1 MPLAGRLRVV
11 SEFTPEQ
18 EQFITQ
24 VVNRLTRQHAQV
36 LERLATELHALIMV
50 LADKR
55 VVTMDKLDAAKKQ
68 LDQAFEV
75 TRARQ
80 LYALI
85 ADIERLDD
93 ELGPDEPD
101 RRSA

>member
-1 MPLAGRLRVV
+1 MN
-11 SEFTPEQ
+11 EFTPEQ
-18 EQFITQ
+18 EQFITE
-24 VVNRLTRQHAQV
+24 VVNRLGRRHAQV

-55 VVTMDKLDAAKKQ
+55 LITSDALEAAKQ
-68 LDQAFEV
+68 RLNDAFEV

-93 ELGPDEPD
+93 EVGPQDQD
-101 RRSA
+101 LRSA

>member
-1 MPLAGRLRVV
+1 MPLARQGGVN
-11 SEFTPEQ
+11 EFTPEQ

-24 VVNRLTRQHAQV
+24 VVNRTTRQHAQV
-36 LERLATELHALIMV
+36 LERVATELHALIMV

-68 LDQAFEV
+68 LDQAFEL

-80 LYALI
+80 LYSLI
-85 ADIERLDD
+85 ADIERLEDD
-93 ELGPDEPD
+93 LGPDEPG
-101 RRSA
+101 RRTA

>member
-1 MPLAGRLRVV
+1 MN
-11 SEFTPEQ
+11 EFTPEQ

-24 VVNRLTRQHAQV
+24 VVTRLTRQHAQV
-36 LERLATELHALIMV
+36 LERLATELHALIIV

-93 ELGPDEPD
+93 ELGPGEPD